1 MQSTSPDRGV
11 RIMLA
16 DDHALVREAFRTLLE
31 CIAGVKVVGEAST
44 GDELVQL
51 VARDCPDMVF
61 TDLTMPG
68 LDGIGAIGQL
78 RALHPHLPVVVLSM
92 HDEIDVIKRAVAK
105 GASGYLLK
113 QAPQGELELAVRSV
127 LRDGRYF
134 SPMISGK
141 LLRREGD
148 GADEALTPR
157 QKEILKLVAL
167 GMSSRQIGAELG
179 LSSKTVDVHR
189 SRIMDRLDIRDV
201 AGLTRYAIQK
211 GLLLASSHLASG
223 PAQGS

>member
-1 MQSTSPDRGV
+1 
-11 RIMLA
+11 MLA

-31 CIAGVKVVGEAST
+31 CIAGVEVVGEAST

-51 VARDCPDMVF
+51 VAQDCPDMVF

-68 LDGIGAIGQL
+68 LDGIGAIAQL
-78 RALHPHLPVVVLSM
+78 RGMHPDLPVVVLSM
-92 HDEIDVIKRAVAK
+92 HDDIDVIKRAVAT

-113 QAPQGELELAVRSV
+113 QAPKGELALAVLSV
-127 LRDGRYF
+127 QREGRYF
-134 SPMISGK
+134 SPMISSK
-141 LLRREGD
+141 LLGSEGK
-148 GADEALTPR
+148 GSDELLTPR

-189 SRIMDRLDIRDV
+189 SRIMDRLEIREV

-211 GLLLASSHLASG
+211 GLLSASSPLARG